1 MASSVSD
8 RGYLPARARSVKV
21 VVLGAFGVGKTTYVA
36 TLSEMRPLHT
46 EERLTRA
53 GELVDDVAVDTKS
66 TTTVAMD
73 FGRRTLGDGDIVV
86 YLFGAPGQ
94 PRFAAMIR
102 SLLTGALGGL
112 VLVDTRYIDRSYESI
127 DLLEEAEL
135 PYVVAVN
142 TFPGAPEYPEDALRD
157 ALTLPG
163 DRPLVFIDARTM
175 HSAKRALV
183 ALVTDILRP
192 AGSRAR

>member
-1 MASSVSD
+1 MASSVSE
-8 RGYLPARARSVKV
+8 RGYLPAGARSVKV

-53 GELVDDVAVDTKS
+53 GEMVDDVGVDTKS

-142 TFPGAPEYPEDALRD
+142 AFPGAPEYPEDVLRD
-157 ALTLPG
+157 ALTLPN

>member
-1 MASSVSD
+1 MASSASE
-8 RGYLPARARSVKV
+8 RGYLPDGARSVKI
-21 VVLGAFGVGKTTYVA
+21 VVLGAFGVGKTTFVG
-36 TLSEMRPLHT
+36 TVSEMRPLRT

-73 FGRRTLGDGDIVV
+73 FGRRTLAGGIAV

-112 VLVDTRYIDRSYESI
+112 VLVDTRHIDRSYASI
-127 DLLEEAEL
+127 DLLEEAGV

-142 TFPGAPEYPEDALRD
+142 TFAESPGYSEAVLRD
-157 ALTLPG
+157 ALTLPD
-163 DRPLVFIDARTM
+163 DRPLVFVDARTM
-175 HSAKRALV
+175 QSAKHALV

-192 AGSRAR
+192 AGSHTP

>member
-1 MASSVSD
+1 MASSASD
-8 RGYLPARARSVKV
+8 RGYLPHGARSVKV
-21 VVLGAFGVGKTTYVA
+21 VVLGAFGVGKSTYVA
-36 TLSEMRPLHT
+36 TLSEMRPLRT

-53 GELVDDVAVDTKS
+53 GELVDDVVVDAKS

-73 FGRRTLGDGDIVV
+73 FGRRTLGGDIVV

-94 PRFAAMIR
+94 TRFAAMIR
-102 SLLTGALGGL
+102 SLLIGALGGL

-142 TFPGAPEYPEDALRD
+142 TFPGTPHYPEDELRD
-157 ALTLPG
+157 ALALPE
-163 DRPLVFIDARTM
+163 DRPLVFIDARAVQ
-175 HSAKRALV
+175 SAKHALV
-183 ALVTDILRP
+183 ALVADILRP